1 MLEDMVDPVRSA
13 RPLSSAECVHRKSL
27 IGFRAACEQ
36 TWGGEGL
43 AAIGGLLPQDVR
55 ERTAGIRP
63 LPDWIPLD
71 DLIAWHV
78 AAWNGPAAQD
88 ETVMARHARLTVDQ
102 GFGRVKR
109 IVIAA
114 LTPQTLAAR
123 VGALWKEEYTTG
135 RLQLLALGERS
146 VQLAL
151 CDHKYVEIPLMRFI
165 ITEVYRYVLGMTRA
179 RNVSASYAMREG
191 SLTVTLRWQ

>member
-1 MLEDMVDPVRSA
+1 MVEPVRSA
-13 RPLSSAECVHRKSL
+13 RPHPAAACVQRKSL

-36 TWGGEGL
+36 TWGEDGL
-43 AAIGGLLPQDVR
+43 AAIGGALPEDVR

-78 AAWNGPAAQD
+78 AAWNGPAKQD
-88 ETVMARHARLTVDQ
+88 EVVMARHARLTVDQ

-109 IVIAA
+109 VVIAA
-114 LTPQTLAAR
+114 LSPHALAAR
-123 VGALWKEEYTTG
+123 VGPLWRDEYTTG
-135 RLQLLALGERS
+135 RLQTLGVSERS

-151 CDHKYVEIPLMRFI
+151 SDHKYVEIPLMRFI
-165 ITEVYRYVLGMTRA
+165 IAEVYRHVLSMTRA
-179 RNVSASYAMREG
+179 RNVAASYAVHEAT
-191 SLTVTLRWQ
+191 LTVTLRWQ

>member
-1 MLEDMVDPVRSA
+1 MVEPVRSA
-13 RPLSSAECVHRKSL
+13 RPQPAGACVQRKSL

-36 TWGGEGL
+36 TWGEDGI
-43 AAIGGLLPQDVR
+43 AAIGGALPEDVR

-78 AAWNGPAAQD
+78 AAWNGPAQQD
-88 ETVMARHARLTVDQ
+88 EVVMARHARLTVDQ

-109 IVIAA
+109 TLIAA
-114 LTPQTLAAR
+114 LSPQALAAR
-123 VGALWKEEYTTG
+123 VGPLWRDEYSTG
-135 RLQLLALGERS
+135 KLETLAFSERS

-151 CDHKYVEIPLMRFI
+151 SEHKYVEIPLMRFI
-165 ITEVYRYVLGMTRA
+165 IAEVYRHVLSMTRA
-179 RNVSASYAMREG
+179 RNVAASYAVHDT